1 MTSRLVVIPMRRA
14 HSNHAEVARSIGVDI
29 IAGRYAEGGR
39 LPGDA
44 ELTAM
49 FRRVAAGVARER
61 QDPGGEGAAHH
72 QGAGR
77 HRGARARRL
86 EHVRCRRAG
95 LASRCRHRPALSQR
109 SRRDSPRR
117 RTARRRA
124 RGRPPLGG
132 RHRRT
137 ASEHGADAGA
147 RLPTPL
153 VSPTAI
159 LPCIWP
165 SPTPPAICSC
175 ARSATSSRRRCA
187 PRSCSAR
194 RSKRRTARRCCRGTS
209 ALSMRSRAAMPS
221 AASTAAMIEVIH
233 NGLRRHEGAP
243 ASSGAAPAA
252 TAAIESGEPS

>member
-1 MTSRLVVIPMRRA
+1 MTSRLVVIPTRRA
-14 HSNHAEVARSIGVDI
+14 HSNHAEVARSIGIDI

-49 FRRVAAGVARER
+49 FRRIAAGVARER
-61 QDPGGEGAAHH
+61 QDAGREGAAHH

-109 SRRDSPRR
+109 SRRDPARR
-117 RTARRRA
+117 RAARRRA
-124 RGRPPLGG
+124 RGYPALGG

-137 ASEHGADAGA
+137 PSEHGADAA
-147 RLPTPL
+147 RRPPTPL
-153 VSPTAI
+153 ALPMAI
-159 LPCIWP
+159 LPCTWP
-165 SPTPPAICSC
+165 SPMPPAICSC
-175 ARSATSSRRRCA
+175 VRSATLSRRRYA

-209 ALSMRSRAAMPS
+209 ALSMRSRAAMP
-221 AASTAAMIEVIH
+221 
-233 NGLRRHEGAP
+233 RRP
-243 ASSGAAPAA
+243 P
-252 TAAIESGEPS
+252 PP